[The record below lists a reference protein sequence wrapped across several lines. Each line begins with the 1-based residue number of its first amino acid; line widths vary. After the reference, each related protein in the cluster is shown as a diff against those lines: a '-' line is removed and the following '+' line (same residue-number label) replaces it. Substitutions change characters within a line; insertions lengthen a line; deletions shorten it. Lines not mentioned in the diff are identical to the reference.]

1 MMFYSRQRTTRPVT
15 PPVIKLPV
23 NLDMRSAQELKE
35 RLVAALASDPVLR
48 LDGSE
53 TTNVATPGVQL
64 LLAASQTAKSDGGK
78 IVLTNGS
85 AALEAA
91 FQDLG
96 LANELAEWGT
106 AHA

>member
-1 MMFYSRQRTTRPVT
+1 MMFYSRPRARPVT
-15 PPVIKLPV
+15 APVIKLPA
-23 NLDMRSAQELKE
+23 NLDMRSAQDLKD
-35 RLVAALASDPVLR
+35 RLAAALASNPVLR

-53 TTNVATPGVQL
+53 TTHVATPGVQL

-96 LANELAEWGT
+96 LGNELAEWGT